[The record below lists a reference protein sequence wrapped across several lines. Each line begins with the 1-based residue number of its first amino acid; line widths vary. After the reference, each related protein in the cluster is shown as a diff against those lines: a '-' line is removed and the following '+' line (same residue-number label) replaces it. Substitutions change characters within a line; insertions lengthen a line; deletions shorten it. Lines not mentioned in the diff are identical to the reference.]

1 MLKVIYHATDSMD
14 ACLKTTF
21 SDRHLYYFKHLDL
34 IQASPNVTESKL
46 KSSSSMASALFL
58 S

>member
-1 MLKVIYHATDSMD
+1 MD

-34 IQASPNVTESKL
+34 IPASPNVTESKL